1 MTLRAT
7 GSRNSFSL
15 EAATSAAQPG
25 RGPFLPATFA
35 LLLTLACLA
44 LPSVVF
50 AEYVV
55 PGAPRINIHD
65 VETVLRERTRENEL
79 GHLLFLEANGAEVR
93 LITTTDDPEIVN
105 RGDGSFHPADPSAV
119 FAALD
124 AIAPHLI
131 RELEGDVFLLPFPRS
146 GRLASSAHEGAI
158 YITPGVREY
167 DEGEVHFLVAHELGH
182 VFQRE
187 FLPTGDPR
195 WAEYAEMRGIGDA
208 TIYHEH
214 AAHADRPREIFAE
227 DFRALFGGTLARGS
241 GAVENSSLRSPDSV
255 VGLSAWFGSLV
266 DPVAFVDK
274 LRIIPNPAAPGAELS
289 LAGLVLAAGEDVR
302 ADLIDV
308 QGRVATRFDTAHDG
322 RGGLVLTPDIP
333 LRPGA
338 YWVRVSSAGGSRHVP
353 LRILR

>member
-1 MTLRAT
+1 MPYVSATLAPV
-7 GSRNSFSL
+7 FS
-15 EAATSAAQPG
+15 
-25 RGPFLPATFA
+25 
-35 LLLTLACLA
+35 LACLA
-44 LPSVVF
+44 LPSLVF
-50 AEYVV
+50 AEYLV
-55 PGAPRINIHD
+55 PGAPRIIIHD
-65 VETVLRERTRENEL
+65 VDTVLRERTRENEI
-79 GHLLFLEANGAEVR
+79 GDLLFLEANGAEVR

-119 FAALD
+119 FDALD

-131 RELEGDVFLLPFPRS
+131 RELEAAVFLLPFPRS
-146 GRLASSAHEGAI
+146 GRLASSAHERAI

-167 DEGEVHFLVAHELGH
+167 DEAEVHFLVAHELGH

-195 WAEYAEMRGIGDA
+195 WAEYVEMRGIADA
-208 TIYHEH
+208 AIYHEH

-227 DFRALFGGTLARGS
+227 DFRALFGGSLARGS
-241 GAVENSSLRSPDSV
+241 GAVENPSLRPPDSV
-255 VGLSAWFGSLV
+255 VGLSAWFGALV

-289 LAGLVLAAGEDVR
+289 LAGLALAAGEDVR
-302 ADLIDV
+302 AELIDV
-308 QGRVATRFDTAHDG
+308 QGRVAMRFDTAHDG
-322 RGGLVLTPDIP
+322 RGGLVLTPGAT

-338 YWVRVSSAGGSRHVP
+338 YWVRVSGVGGSRHVS